1 MTALLEILAGNE
13 KPDTGSFTWGVTIT
27 NAYLPLDNSAYFQT
41 DMTLVEWLGQ
51 YSADTSET
59 FLRGFPR
66 ENVIFRGGYLQAGES
81 SIRGEKMR
89 CMIAKMMLTNANVLL
104 LDSPANH
111 LDLESIQAFNN
122 TLVAFKGIVLMN
134 SHDHEI
140 IQTVCNRI
148 IELTPNG
155 MIDKRMDFDDYIT
168 SDKIKEQL
176 NQMY

>member
-1 MTALLEILAGNE
+1 MSCYWILR
-13 KPDTGSFTWGVTIT
+13 PITWIW
-27 NAYLPLDNSAYFQT
+27 NPF
-41 DMTLVEWLGQ
+41 
-51 YSADTSET
+51 
-59 FLRGFPR
+59 
-66 ENVIFRGGYLQAGES
+66 
-81 SIRGEKMR
+81 
-89 CMIAKMMLTNANVLL
+89 
-104 LDSPANH
+104 
-111 LDLESIQAFNN
+111 QAFNN

-134 SHDHEI
+134 SHDHEV

>member
-1 MTALLEILAGNE
+1 
-13 KPDTGSFTWGVTIT
+13 
-27 NAYLPLDNSAYFQT
+27 
-41 DMTLVEWLGQ
+41 MTLVEWLGQ

-59 FLRGFPR
+59 FLRGFLGKM
-66 ENVIFRGGYLQAGES
+66 FFSGEDIYKRVKVLS
-81 SIRGEKMR
+81 GGEKMR